1 MNRNLFIRLISL
13 LLCLCLLPTTAL
25 GYGETP
31 VYQDP
36 VTHSDIELEF
46 RVHPDAF
53 PDNTN
58 ADLLGWKAFLKKL
71 SFRGSLDVQNPL
83 TDKVRAWFDGGLYIN
98 ERLTVPFQVDV
109 YFAFRYLQSRIFKG
123 ENIFFKMEN
132 FLEFMMKPRYFMD
145 LPTDYI
151 ALLMYPEAALDM
163 RDRFYTPLAE
173 LCQGEGDRVV
183 AYDDLYDLALSWED
197 MYMNDGDDDNKLFFF
212 LTCLLYNIGIN
223 YDVYDQLGMMTDWLD
238 VLDPEGA
245 GLIITKNGNTE
256 TYTIG
261 EHVVFTRDVNTT
273 RTFTLSLPNENGD
286 LLTFTSKE
294 VLGDDWNADNWYLA
308 LNITLAPEEAGEE
321 AETFLNMKLD
331 LEGIPLRDL
340 YQTSGIIH
348 FNAEGTALEEPIA
361 EIFSITTSR
370 SDIKYPN
377 VGYYNLLYRHPKTQK
392 NCFSIEL
399 TLRNSEVPYTVLQE
413 RVYPFHEDF
422 FHLNDEYLQRIKESY
437 IPSLALNFL
446 PVITEMPAGVIND
459 IIRFAE
465 ETDILVSLGI
475 E

>member
-1 MNRNLFIRLISL
+1 
-13 LLCLCLLPTTAL
+13 
-25 GYGETP
+25 
-31 VYQDP
+31 
-36 VTHSDIELEF
+36 
-46 RVHPDAF
+46 
-53 PDNTN
+53 
-58 ADLLGWKAFLKKL
+58 
-71 SFRGSLDVQNPL
+71 
-83 TDKVRAWFDGGLYIN
+83 
-98 ERLTVPFQVDV
+98 
-109 YFAFRYLQSRIFKG
+109 
-123 ENIFFKMEN
+123 
-132 FLEFMMKPRYFMD
+132 MKPRYFMD

-294 VLGDDWNADNWYLA
+294 VLGDDWNADNWYLT

-377 VGYYNLLYRHPKTQK
+377 VSYYALFYRHPETQE
-392 NCFSIEL
+392 NCFNFEL
-399 TLRNSEVPYTVLQE
+399 ILRNSEVPYTVLQE